1 MSESGLTGNVP
12 IFRGLSETELARM
25 AAVARRAVYKAG
37 EIIYTED
44 RGGGSVYI
52 IASGVVRIT
61 KVVRFDERQ
70 TLSLLQ
76 QGDFF
81 GEISF
86 MDRHPHSAS
95 AEAAQEA
102 ELIVISRDAFDELAA
117 SDPALA
123 LKVMRQLAL
132 ELATL
137 LRKMDER
144 FVELVN
150 YLWGQGKV

>member
-1 MSESGLTGNVP
+1 
-12 IFRGLSETELARM
+12 M